1 MALDYKGKYEFLQRV
16 DENVDVNVGPT
27 TSLATIAFQDS
38 HGFRVVSVHN
48 FKLKVSWVPM
58 KIATSEALPTIIDVA
73 KHKLHN
79 PHKYSLRER
88 N

>member
-48 FKLKVSWVPM
+48 VLQVGGTHCKTYFE
-58 KIATSEALPTIIDVA
+58 IILPFSFMYAHLELGQSID
-73 KHKLHN
+73 K
-79 PHKYSLRER
+79 
-88 N
+88 